1 MKMNKMEAK
10 IAKKKVKLGSK
21 SKNSKKNTPKLP
33 PHPKG
38 SYNPQYVYSVQLPG
52 EIWEDAKILDIQ
64 LLPECLEVAEK
75 DLAPE
80 HYHYYVHFFN
90 LNR

>member
-1 MKMNKMEAK
+1 MQNKMEAK

-21 SKNSKKNTPKLP
+21 SKNNKKNVPKIP

-38 SYNPQYVYSVQLPG
+38 SYNPQYVYSVEFVQG
-52 EIWEDAKILDIQ
+52 EWEDAKILDIQ
-64 LLPECLEVAEK
+64 LLPECRDIPEK
-75 DLAPE
+75 DLAPD

>member
-1 MKMNKMEAK
+1 MQVNKIEAK

-21 SKNSKKNTPKLP
+21 SKNNKKNTPKLP

-38 SYNPQYVYSVQLPG
+38 SYNPQYVYSVCLNNG
-52 EIWEDAKILDIQ
+52 EWQDAKILDIQ
-64 LLPECLEVAEK
+64 LLPECRQMPEK

-80 HYHYYVHFFN
+80 HYNYYIHYFS